1 MKKLLLIAALI
12 IAPALYFFLGY
23 YDVSATKPHSEIVNM
38 TLDRITGSSIR
49 RNARSVET
57 PYDVNDEN
65 MYVKGFRE
73 YEGMCVG
80 CHGAPGVSPSPTGR
94 GLFPKPPRFPEE
106 ELHEYALEDIF
117 WVVKNGIKMTGMP
130 AYGPTHEDETI
141 WAIAIF
147 LDRSRNLSEAEYKEL
162 KDRYK
167 DKHH

>member
-38 TLDRITGSSIR
+38 MLGRITGSSIR

-80 CHGAPGVSPSPTGR
+80 CHGAPGGFAVSDRAGTFSETAEIPGR
-94 GLFPKPPRFPEE
+94 R
-106 ELHEYALEDIF
+106 
-117 WVVKNGIKMTGMP
+117 
-130 AYGPTHEDETI
+130 
-141 WAIAIF
+141 IA
-147 LDRSRNLSEAEYKEL
+147 
-162 KDRYK
+162 
-167 DKHH
+167 